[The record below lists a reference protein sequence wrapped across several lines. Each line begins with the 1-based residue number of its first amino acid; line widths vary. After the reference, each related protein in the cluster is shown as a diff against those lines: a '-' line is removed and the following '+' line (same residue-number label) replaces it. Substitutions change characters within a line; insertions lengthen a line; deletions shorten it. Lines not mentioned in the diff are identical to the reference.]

1 MMDEQTRAGLDD
13 YVANLYARPDAAL
26 EAIQEEAARQALP
39 QISLQPHEGRLLQLL
54 ARAVSARRIVEIGTL
69 AGYSGTWLARALP
82 DDGRLYTLELNPKH
96 AAVARANFERAGVGG
111 RVEVLEGDAL
121 ALLDGLRARGPF
133 DLVFIDADKERYP
146 QYLEWAVD
154 NLRAGG
160 LVTAHNAFRHGGVL
174 DPATEA
180 DHATH
185 AFNRAL
191 AEHPRLLATII
202 GVGDG
207 MAVGIKLS

>member
-1 MMDEQTRAGLDD
+1 MDEQTRARLDD
-13 YVANLYARPDAAL
+13 YIISLYAQPDAAL
-26 EAIQEEAARQALP
+26 TAIQDEAARHALP
-39 QISLQPHEGRLLQLL
+39 QISLRPHEGRLLQVL
-54 ARAVSARRIVEIGTL
+54 ARAVNARRIVEIGTL

-121 ALLDGLRARGPF
+121 ALLDSLRARGPF
-133 DLVFIDADKERYP
+133 ELVFIDADKERYL
-146 QYLEWAVD
+146 QYLDWAVD
-154 NLRAGG
+154 HLRVGG

-174 DPATEA
+174 ALAADA
-180 DHATH
+180 DHAVH

-207 MAVGIKLS
+207 MAVGVKLS